1 MTAGWITCPA
11 PRRAGVGLRGVHHAD
26 WLEQRPQCG
35 WLEAHAENYF
45 AEGGPLPALLEDLRC
60 DYPLSIHGVGLG
72 LGSAGPPDRAHL
84 DRLATLVRRLQPA
97 IVSEHLCWGSW
108 QGLHFNDLLPLP
120 FTEESLSLMCARLG
134 ELQEA
139 LGRQVLIEHLASY
152 VEFEEST
159 LAEGEFLRELAQ
171 RSGCG
176 LLLDLNN
183 LHVNSINHGID
194 PLTFLEALPA
204 EAIGE
209 IHLAGHTPAVVD
221 GHPVL
226 IDTHGSAICDAVWDL
241 YREALRRFGA
251 RPTLVEWDTDVPPLA
266 TLLAEAAKADRI
278 ADECVAAASTAP
290 AANAA
295 PGVGAAPG
303 VSAASAVTP

>member
-26 WLEQRPQCG
+26 WLEQRPRCG

-45 AEGGPLPALLEDLRC
+45 AEGGPLPALLEDLRR

-72 LGSAGPPDRAHL
+72 LGSIAAPDRAHL
-84 DRLATLVRRLQPA
+84 DQLATLVRRLQPA

-120 FTEESLSLMCARLG
+120 FTAESLDLMCARIG
-134 ELQEA
+134 ELQDV
-139 LGRQVLIEHLASY
+139 LGRQILIEHLASY
-152 VEFEEST
+152 LEFAEST
-159 LAEGEFLRELAQ
+159 LAEAEFLRELVQ

-183 LHVNSINHGID
+183 LYVNSRNHGGD

-204 EAIGE
+204 AAIGE

-221 GHPVL
+221 GQSIL
-226 IDTHGSAICDAVWDL
+226 IDTHGSAVCDAVWAL
-241 YREALRRFGA
+241 YREAVQRFGP
-251 RPTLVEWDTDVPPLA
+251 RPTLVEWDTDVPSLV

-278 ADECVAAASTAP
+278 AGECVAAASTAS
-290 AANAA
+290 AADAR
-295 PGVGAAPG
+295 
-303 VSAASAVTP
+303 AASASSADTP